1 MEIAILVAAAA
12 LGVGFLAVTQRQ
24 FLYFPQPR
32 EMPPIASVFANG
44 EEVRFTTTD
53 GLSLAGWFV
62 PAATGGRAPAVLVL
76 NGNAGNRFHRA
87 PLAHALSRAGFAV
100 LLFDYRGYGGN
111 PGSPTEAG
119 LLHDARAARAYL
131 ASRVGADRIAY
142 FGESLGAAVAIALA
156 AEHPPLALILRSPF
170 TSVAEI
176 GAHHYP
182 YLPVHDRLLQDTY
195 PSIGLIGR
203 IRVPVLVIAGE
214 RDAIVPPAF
223 SRRLYDAAAEPARYV
238 LVPGADHNDLE
249 LFAGPTVVAETV
261 RIIRDRSADIAPR

>member
-111 PGSPTEAG
+111 PGSPTERG
-119 LLHDARAARAYL
+119 LLTDARAAARYL
-131 ASRVGADRIAY
+131 AARDDVDARRIAY
-142 FGESLGAAVAIALA
+142 FGESLGAAVAVALA
-156 AEHPPLALILRSPF
+156 TEAPPAVLVLRSPF
-170 TSVAEI
+170 TSLADMRKL
-176 GAHHYP
+176 HYP
-182 YLPVHDRLLQDTY
+182 LLPFDFLLLDRY
-195 PSIGLIGR
+195 PAIDQIA
-203 IRVPVLVIAGE
+203 RVTAPVLVIAGE
-214 RDAIVPPAF
+214 RDEVVPPAH
-223 SRRLYDAAAEPARYV
+223 SRRLFDAANEPKRFL
-238 LVPGADHNDLE
+238 LVPTAHHNDPALLSGARLVDE
-249 LFAGPTVVAETV
+249 IV
-261 RIIRDRSADIAPR
+261 RFVSTGSEERR